1 MSVEEWL
8 DSTFGNGASA
18 SSKSAPREEAA
29 PSLRG
34 ARLSDTVAKLNARL
48 EQLTSGRGAPSDS
61 GRGVPVDP
69 KQSPPPAPDPLG
81 IDQAIAE
88 IAARQ
93 RALLSLIHI

>member
-18 SSKSAPREEAA
+18 GGKSAPREEAA

-61 GRGVPVDP
+61 GRSVPTEP
-69 KQSPPPAPDPLG
+69 RPSPPLAPDPNSAS
-81 IDQAIAE
+81 I
-88 IAARQ
+88 R
-93 RALLSLIHI
+93 